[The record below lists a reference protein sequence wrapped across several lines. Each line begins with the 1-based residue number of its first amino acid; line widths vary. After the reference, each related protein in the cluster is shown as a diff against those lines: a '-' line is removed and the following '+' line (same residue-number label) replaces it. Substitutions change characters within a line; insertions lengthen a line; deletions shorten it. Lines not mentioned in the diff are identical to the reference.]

1 MIVVSGEYR
10 LCLQRKLN
18 KTIHSSKRGN
28 LSPSR
33 LPSYIVRYIKQQPIT
48 GRVGKK
54 NIYFDEEVSDLNG
67 VNEMIMIME
76 MIMKDIILLFSLH
89 SAHT

>member
-1 MIVVSGEYR
+1 MKYFCIIMIVVSGEYR
-10 LCLQRKLN
+10 MCLQRKLN

-33 LPSYIVRYIKQQPIT
+33 LPSYIVRYVKQQPIT

-54 NIYFDEEVSDLNG
+54 NIYFDDDVSEL
-67 VNEMIMIME
+67 
-76 MIMKDIILLFSLH
+76 KC
-89 SAHT
+89 